1 MDVRYTLGRERE
13 EMGGGIWG
21 VLGQKLEKINEVVEC
36 RTHVVV
42 FR

>member
-1 MDVRYTLGRERE
+1 MSVIHSGKRE
-13 EMGGGIWG
+13 EMGGTWG
-21 VLGQKLEKINEVVEC
+21 GLGQKLEKNSEVVEY